1 MQVETVTHK
10 SCEEALY
17 KLLLYCRSQS
27 WIGYDP
33 YDALNSPLARAF
45 GRSGKL
51 ARTVMIQAMKRA
63 PVNLRPLLGIKK
75 DLNPKAVALAAR
87 ALSLLAKCGGTLL
100 KPLRMNSAED
110 LRKDFEFLMESLAS
124 LRNSRYTEACWGYNF
139 DWQSRA
145 FFAPRGTPNVV
156 CTVFAAHAYLD
167 WFEAT
172 QNEHALETAKSS
184 CRFILDVLDRTETR
198 EGHCFSYTPLDRSQV
213 HNVNLLAAELL
224 ARLYNIDQRGEY
236 FEAARRAV
244 DFTVARQRADGSWPY
259 GEAESQ
265 KWIDSFH
272 TGFILVSLKN
282 IIKRLGV
289 SDWQSNL
296 FRGYEF
302 YKDRF
307 FLADFTPKYY
317 HNKLHPVD
325 IHSAAQAVITFVE
338 MKDLMPEAS
347 LKATRATLWA
357 IERMQDPAGYFYYQ
371 RQRFYT
377 IKIPYMRWGQA
388 WMLYALSLYYTR
400 GSVTE
405 NV

>member
-1 MQVETVTHK
+1 MQVEAVSHK

-17 KLLLYCRSQS
+17 KLLRYCRSQS
-27 WIGYDP
+27 WAGYDP
-33 YDALNSPLARAF
+33 YDALNSPLARAV
-45 GRSGKL
+45 GRGGKL
-51 ARTVMIQAMKRA
+51 GRTLMIQAVKRA
-63 PVNLRPLLGIKK
+63 PINLRPLLGIKK

-87 ALSLLAKCGGTLL
+87 AVSLLAKTGGTLL
-100 KPLRMNSAED
+100 NPLRVNSAED
-110 LRKDFEFLMESLAS
+110 LKQDFDFLMGSLTK
-124 LRNSRYTEACWGYNF
+124 LRNGRYTEACWGYNF

-167 WFEAT
+167 WFDAT
-172 QNEHALETAKSS
+172 QDERALETAKSS
-184 CRFILDVLDRTETR
+184 CRFLLDVLNRTSSE
-198 EGHCFSYTPLDRSQV
+198 EGHCFSYTPLDSARV

-224 ARLYNIDQRGEY
+224 ARCYGIDQQDEY

-259 GEAESQ
+259 GESSSQ
-265 KWIDSFH
+265 QWIDSFH
-272 TGFILVSLKN
+272 TGFIIVSLKN
-282 IIKRLGV
+282 IIKWLGV
-289 SDWQSNL
+289 NDWQSNL

-302 YKDRF
+302 YRDRF

-325 IHSAAQAVITFVE
+325 IHAAAQAVITFVE

-347 LKATRATLWA
+347 LKATCSARWA
-357 IERMQDPAGYFYYQ
+357 IERMQDPAGFFYFQ

-400 GSVTE
+400 GPVTE